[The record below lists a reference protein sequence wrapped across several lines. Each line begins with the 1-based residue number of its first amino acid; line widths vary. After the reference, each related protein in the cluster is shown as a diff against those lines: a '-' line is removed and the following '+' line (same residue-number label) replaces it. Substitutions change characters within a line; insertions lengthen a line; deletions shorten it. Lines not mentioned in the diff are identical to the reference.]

1 MKFGWCGW
9 WIERAV
15 GVEVVCERW
24 IVGGGDWGLGF
35 GTTSGASAEFIVI
48 VRVWPS
54 AWAGLELVGVG
65 GLVGDWRRD
74 AVEAFGVP
82 CVASW

>member
-9 WIERAV
+9 WIERAA
-15 GVEVVCERW
+15 GMELAVCERRTF
-24 IVGGGDWGLGF
+24 GGGDGVD

-54 AWAGLELVGVG
+54 CCTGLGLGWVLAGLWG
-65 GLVGDWRRD
+65 RD
-74 AVEAFGVP
+74 AEEAFGVLP
-82 CVASW
+82 FGTSW